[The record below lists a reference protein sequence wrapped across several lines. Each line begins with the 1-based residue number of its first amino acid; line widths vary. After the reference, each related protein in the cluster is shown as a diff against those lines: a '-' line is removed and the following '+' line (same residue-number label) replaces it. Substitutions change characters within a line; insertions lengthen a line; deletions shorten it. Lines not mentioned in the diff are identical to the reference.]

1 VQEQDIA
8 LKPDILADLFEP
20 TCIPDH
26 SGQAHAWGG
35 CLCEVD
41 HQVHSHGVAR
51 VTPAAAK
58 SAAAQEGDVCL

>member
-1 VQEQDIA
+1 MQEQDIA
-8 LKPDILADLFEP
+8 LKPGFLADLFEP

-26 SGQAHAWGG
+26 GWQADPRGG

-41 HQVHSHGVAR
+41 HQMNSHGVAR